1 MTPDLVQGAMWY
13 GAFLFSTV
21 CHEAAHAWSAL
32 KMGDDTAA
40 KGGQVTLNPVPHIRR
55 EPFGMVVVPILS
67 FLLGGWLF
75 GWASAPYDPQWARQY
90 PRRAALMALAGPAT
104 NLTLALLALLLIR
117 VGYEWHFFRAPF
129 SVSST
134 HLAVAVQGGLAE
146 FLAPMLS
153 IMVSLNLLLC
163 LFNLMPLPPLDGSS
177 APLLFLPPGAA
188 EKYTNFM
195 RHPALSYLGI
205 FLASRLVSPILPR
218 MLLGVASMLYPSMSY

>member
-1 MTPDLVQGAMWY
+1 
-13 GAFLFSTV
+13 
-21 CHEAAHAWSAL
+21 
-32 KMGDDTAA
+32 MGDDTAA